1 MKDPVERI
9 IVMVHPAIYS
19 ASKWKPGFAAK
30 HLDYIEYEEE
40 VEGRWLE
47 AMERTT
53 DREVLVACSPATEE
67 LGDSI
72 RSTMGHRGIVVQ
84 DNIINRRN
92 LWKSLL
98 GDEARLG
105 LGRDLMA
112 MFWRN
117 GYSWDSGPMVQPVIA
132 RGWAERIRVELNE
145 RNLAFDPGSV
155 RAEGWGESFEGCVAN
170 YTRYLGR
177 YLGLA
182 NPIEVEFEMTVPDAR
197 FLLDAKFLERIQL
210 PDDLRLYLWRLA
222 DGRLAGWYHR
232 AFASIGDG
240 SLYSI
245 FEVGDMRVEVRGKR
259 ELYWPSRESRVTRE
273 EGRLRVPVEGD
284 HYIIGGDV
292 GADRFRD
299 LLAGAEIIGGE
310 DIC

>member
-1 MKDPVERI
+1 MTDQVERL

-19 ASKWKPGFAAK
+19 ASKGEPEFAAK
-30 HLDYIEYEEE
+30 YFDYIEYEEE

-47 AMERTT
+47 AMGRATE
-53 DREVLVACSPATEE
+53 REVLVACSPATEGLRE
-67 LGDSI
+67 SI
-72 RSTMGHRGIVVQ
+72 RSTMGRMGIVVQ
-84 DNIINRRN
+84 DNIINRRD
-92 LWKSLL
+92 LWDSLL

-117 GYSWDSGPMVQPVIA
+117 GYSWGSGTMVQPVIA
-132 RGWAERIRVELNE
+132 RGWAERIKVELAE

-170 YTRYLGR
+170 YSRYLGR

-182 NPIEVEFEMTVPDAR
+182 DPIEVEFEMTVPDAP
-197 FLLDAKFLERIQL
+197 FLLDAKFLERIPL
-210 PDDLRLYLWRLA
+210 PKDLRLYLWRLA

-232 AFASIGDG
+232 AFASIGDDP
-240 SLYSI
+240 LYSS
-245 FEVGDMRVEVRGKR
+245 FELGGMRVEVRGKG
-259 ELYWPSRESRVTRE
+259 ELYWPSRESRVSWE

-284 HYIIGGDV
+284 YYIIGRDI
-292 GADRFRD
+292 GADGFRD
-299 LLAGAEIIGGE
+299 LLAGAEILGGE
-310 DIC
+310 GIC